1 MLGVAIVELR
11 FLTCMSLGDLRRIL
25 GLDDHLLL
33 HHLESAM
40 GRRDGCVSELENYT
54 GQGEA
59 LGP

>member
-40 GRRDGCVSELENYT
+40 ERRDGMCRSWKTYT
-54 GQGEA
+54 GQGES